1 MSRLPLF
8 GLILSTA
15 ALMPASAA
23 AQEGFSGVVT
33 YDLRANGQSM
43 TMRYLS
49 RDGKIRQEMEVPG
62 MPGPMFTL
70 LGVTPG
76 KMLMVMPSMGMY
88 METDMTA
95 PAMDAAPVPADK
107 TPVMKKLGSET
118 IAGYPCDNYVIG
130 EEQAR
135 ELVEVCV
142 AKGLGWFMNGSTP
155 SGPMPGAGPMPPN
168 LSEYVS
174 AFKDGMFP
182 LRVTQLKDGKREVI
196 LEATSIDRKTVP
208 EASLFVL
215 PTGLQKMNMP
225 GMGG

>member
-8 GLILSTA
+8 GPILFITA
-15 ALMPASAA
+15 LLPVPATG
-23 AQEGFSGVVT
+23 QEGFSGVVT

-49 RDGKIRQEMEVPG
+49 RDGKIRQEMEMPG
-62 MPGPMFTL
+62 MAGSIFTL
-70 LGVTPG
+70 IGVTPG
-76 KMLMVMPSMGMY
+76 RMQVVMPAMGMY

-95 PAMDAAPVPADK
+95 SAMDAAPVPTDK

-118 IAGYPCDNYVIG
+118 IAGYPCDNYVMG
-130 EEQAR
+130 EEQAQ

-155 SGPMPGAGPMPPN
+155 KGPMPGAGPMPPN
-168 LSEYVS
+168 LSAYLS

-182 LRVTQLKDGKREVI
+182 LRVTQIKDGKREVI
-196 LEATSIDRKTVP
+196 LEATGIDRTAP
-208 EASLFVL
+208 EASLFTL
-215 PTGLQKMNMP
+215 PAGLRKMDMP